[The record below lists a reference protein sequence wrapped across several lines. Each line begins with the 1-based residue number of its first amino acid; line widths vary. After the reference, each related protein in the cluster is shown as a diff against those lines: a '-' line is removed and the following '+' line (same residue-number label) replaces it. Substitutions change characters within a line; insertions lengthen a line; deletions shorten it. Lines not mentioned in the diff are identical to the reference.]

1 MVVKL
6 DFNEC
11 LRDSPLFRKNLTK
24 AESDLESYE
33 TIFKKVCT
41 NQFNSTFVRVIYK
54 LF

>member
-41 NQFNSTFVRVIYK
+41 NQFDLTFFRVI
-54 LF
+54 